1 MLRRALRNYCW
12 NIGYFV
18 KASSSR
24 EDVQKFIKNLR
35 PIRMDVPLIRVGGYS
50 DGGYIV
56 PDDLSKIDALYSP
69 GVANNSNFELE
80 LAQKNIKSYLIDYS
94 VDKAAVDHA
103 NIHFDKKFLGSED
116 NEIYWTLDTWVNK
129 YTPNDKN
136 LMMQIDIE
144 GAEYESFI
152 AAKAETLKRFR
163 VIVAEFHGLD
173 SIFNQYGLK
182 FFNLCF
188 EKILK
193 DFYVVHLHPNN
204 CEGEVTKW
212 GVRVPRLMEITFVR
226 KDSYQNLGFA
236 SHFPHPLDQT
246 CVPSMPDLKLDS
258 FWFND

>member
-1 MLRRALRNYCW
+1 MLRRALKNYCW
-12 NIGYFV
+12 KTGFFV
-18 KASSSR
+18 QASSSR

-35 PIRMDVPLIRVGGYS
+35 PIKIDVPLIRVGGCS

-56 PDDLSKIDALYSP
+56 PNDLSKIDALYSP

-80 LAQKNIKSYLIDYS
+80 LAHKDIKSYLIDYS

-103 NIHFDKKFLGSED
+103 NIHFDKKFLGAED
-116 NEIYWTLDTWVNK
+116 NEIFWTLSTWINK

-152 AAKAETLKRFR
+152 TSKAETLRRFR

-173 SIFNQYGLK
+173 SILNLYGLK
-182 FFNLCF
+182 FFKLCF
-188 EKILK
+188 EKLLK

-204 CEGEVTKW
+204 SEGEVKKW
-212 GVRVPRLMEITFVR
+212 GVRVPRLMEITLVR
-226 KDSYQNLGFA
+226 KGSYQNLGFA
-236 SHFPHPLDQT
+236 SHFPHPLDET
-246 CVPSMPDLKLDS
+246 CVPSMPDLQLDR